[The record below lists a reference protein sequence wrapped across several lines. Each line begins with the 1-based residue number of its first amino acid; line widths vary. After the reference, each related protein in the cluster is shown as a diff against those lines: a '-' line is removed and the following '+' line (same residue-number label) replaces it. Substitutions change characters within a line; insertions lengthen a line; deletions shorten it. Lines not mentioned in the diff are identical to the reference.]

1 MRRLV
6 ALSAKFEELDKFSWY
21 QYSGRTKRKLVTHGS
36 AAEIS
41 NGSVFGIRP
50 IKGGRFYVILPDLYH
65 VNFTVEPEE
74 MEFLTSRSDEIKKPK
89 LANIRE
95 GRQRAPRNLEGTK
108 LVERRAWDSDYF
120 KPARK
125 LYDESTNGVNLVN
138 YQWRKYTGSKPMK
151 IGKTRDLFHVVNR
164 GDVFGVR
171 YVSPT
176 KGGVYMDV
184 EGRRWTINPDSW
196 TSMLENTEVLPK
208 TKWPT
213 GKFTVEELKQI
224 RRANKKQN
232 HREAVSERRQARE
245 VAAAKEREAKEK
257 QREQERELA
266 KQARAE
272 ARKKRLD
279 EKQRLKESAAAY
291 AIKESKRRSTPIVMT
306 DEKLKEFLKAQK
318 DEQQKKLKRDV
329 PEVVEFDDDALD
341 TDLDLDTPQE
351 QSGPTEQFQFDP
363 AVDSLSDGEVDPLS
377 LLDQVIDK
385 KRAEARK
392 ANLKD
397 LEDDASDEEEEE
409 VDESELEYDD
419 EEPTDSDEEEEDDP
433 EETEEGDED
442 EESPEEEDTEE
453 DSDESEDTEEDDED
467 EEPEDA
473 DVEEEPEEEE
483 ESTEAEEGDVV
494 VFNKDT
500 TEKREFVVLD
510 IYPLPANNNVTV
522 YKVYDLTNEP
532 SEYHTVRIDTTKKA
546 KFGDSVQIVR
556 KLTPKE
562 FKEVQADVSEF
573 KRSSDPIVS

>member
-1 MRRLV
+1 MLRFV

-41 NGSVFGIRP
+41 NGSVYGIRP

-65 VNFTVEPEE
+65 VNFTIEPEE

-89 LANIRE
+89 LVNVRE
-95 GRQRAPRNLEGTK
+95 GRQRAPRNLQGTK

-125 LYDESTNGVNLVN
+125 LYDESTKGVDLAN
-138 YQWRKYTGSKPMK
+138 YQWRKYTGSKPLK
-151 IGKTRDLFHVVNR
+151 IGKTRDLFHVINR

-171 YVSPT
+171 YVAPT
-176 KGGVYMDV
+176 KGGIYMDT
-184 EGRRWTINPDSW
+184 EGRRWVINPDTW
-196 TSMLENTEVLPK
+196 GPMLENTEVLPK

-224 RRANKKQN
+224 RRNNKKQN

-245 VAAAKEREAKEK
+245 IAAAKDREAKEK
-257 QREQERELA
+257 QQEKERELA

-306 DEKLKEFLKAQK
+306 DEKLKELLKAQK
-318 DEQQKKLKRDV
+318 EEQQKKLKRDV

-419 EEPTDSDEEEEDDP
+419 EESDDSEEEE
-433 EETEEGDED
+433 EESADEDTDEQD
-442 EESPEEEDTEE
+442 EESEEDTDTDEEDAGDE
-453 DSDESEDTEEDDED
+453 DSDEDDED
-467 EEPEDA
+467 GADLEDA

-483 ESTEAEEGDVV
+483 ESAEAEEGDVV

-500 TEKREFVVLD
+500 TEQREFVVLD

-546 KFGDSVQIVR
+546 KFVDSVKIVR

-562 FKEVQADVSEF
+562 FKDVQADVVKF